1 MLDGIVFENS
11 QTSVAHLRRTAKMPG
26 AIKPEDETTMRP
38 LVSRPEDLLVIA
50 AGGRAG
56 SFSAYIPGWGART
69 TSEAVTKLIR

>member
-1 MLDGIVFENS
+1 
-11 QTSVAHLRRTAKMPG
+11 
-26 AIKPEDETTMRP
+26 MRP